1 MKFVDWCVMHKEHF
15 DGDRIFVIHDFL
27 TGDECRSFI
36 TRSENAGYDVAS
48 IATAAGP
55 VIDREVRDNAR
66 LIADDPALA
75 ETLWQRARPFIPP
88 TTGGWYVRGLNERF
102 RFYRYD
108 PGQKFALHYDG
119 CFRRGDGEQSQLTFM
134 VYLNEEFTGGE
145 TKFYQDDRTLR
156 VTVSPKRGM
165 ALVFAHFQLH
175 EGAPVVDGRKYVLR
189 TDVMY
194 SVSK

>member
-1 MKFVDWCVMHKEHF
+1 MSLAVGARLGSCEILSALDSGGMGEVYRARDPRLGRDVAIKILPPATGADPERLRRQAALKMEFVDWCVMHKEHF

-36 TRSENAGYDVAS
+36 TRSENGGYDVAS

-119 CFRRGDGEQSQLTFM
+119 LDAAT
-134 VYLNEEFTGGE
+134 
-145 TKFYQDDRTLR
+145 
-156 VTVSPKRGM
+156 
-165 ALVFAHFQLH
+165 A
-175 EGAPVVDGRKYVLR
+175 
-189 TDVMY
+189 
-194 SVSK
+194 SKAS